1 MLCTVWSIC
10 IHAHILHVD
19 ICCKASFISCLI
31 KTRDGIT
38 YIIIIY
44 IHIHMIPY
52 YNFGIKKKAKYTTQ
66 TWSFFTRCIHGKKQP
81 QSRNQFNLLPR
92 APTLPSITYSG
103 FLKETIHKIVYNW
116 TLRLKHCCTR
126 EEQPTMTYTYLP
138 ILTTT
143 SSAHVGTIAIYPG
156 WP

>member
-10 IHAHILHVD
+10 IDAHILHVD

-44 IHIHMIPY
+44 IYIYNIIPY
-52 YNFGIKKKAKYTTQ
+52 YNFGIKKNK
-66 TWSFFTRCIHGKKQP
+66 IHLHNSNMELFHTMHSWKKN
-81 QSRNQFNLLPR
+81 SNNQGISSTCCRDLPR

-103 FLKETIHKIVYNW
+103 FSKRQYTKNTSVEALLHQKGTTYNDIYI
-116 TLRLKHCCTR
+116 
-126 EEQPTMTYTYLP
+126 PTNTY
-138 ILTTT
+138 
-143 SSAHVGTIAIYPG
+143 
-156 WP
+156 